1 MLFFNKLGSY
11 FRKQTKTKTAKPV
24 PWFSPRLLFC
34 APATATDLQEF
45 LRQDRRTYAR
55 RCERESAWSGLSP
68 DPHIVRGGISVQD
81 RPLLVCPRTGV
92 GCQRMC
98 RACGRSACDSLG
110 MHGLALRLAGDTGLG
125 SARVAVGSTRRGATG
140 AYSEQEEGPKV
151 ASCCWWTGNVFVPKK
166 WPLARLFGLSAS
178 PSGHEC
184 GLAAR
189 HSSRS

>member
-1 MLFFNKLGSY
+1 MS
-11 FRKQTKTKTAKPV
+11 
-24 PWFSPRLLFC
+24 
-34 APATATDLQEF
+34 ATADRSARAIQRSLFMASMLVQGFSAGIRARGREKARE
-45 LRQDRRTYAR
+45 LR
-55 RCERESAWSGLSP
+55 EKP
-68 DPHIVRGGISVQD
+68 
-81 RPLLVCPRTGV
+81 LVCPRTGV